1 MNLSIVLAA
10 GAGTRMK
17 SKYPK
22 VLKELCGRSMLEHV
36 IEATR
41 RAGIEKNIVVVGKD
55 ADLIRQRF
63 PTSDVVFKEQP
74 IGEGQPYGT
83 GFAVMQAISEVRDF
97 DHVVLLCGDA
107 PLITGDSIRQLFEK
121 LSEDSYD
128 AVVMTAIVQ
137 SPYGYGRILKN
148 QTGDVV
154 RIVEE
159 KEADDATK
167 KICEINSGVFVFKGR
182 AMKNAL
188 KELKNDNSQG
198 EYYVT
203 DLVEI
208 LSRNGK
214 RVAALETDDFE
225 QTLGVNSNA
234 QLAYVEKLLR
244 RRIIEEHLSSG
255 VQIHDPDNTYIDVD
269 VVIGRDTKIFPG
281 VLIEKGSTIGEDVI
295 LRGATR
301 IVASEIGSGSVVESS
316 VIEHSFIGERVQIGP
331 FTHIRP
337 NSKVKN
343 EVRLGNFVEVK
354 NSTLGEGTKVSHL
367 TYVGDADVGKRVNF
381 GCGSVLVNYDGKEK
395 FRSSIGDDSFIGC
408 NANIVSPVRIAN
420 NSYVAAGTTVTKD
433 VEEFE
438 LAIERGEQVNVKDWV
453 IRRGLNK

>member
-41 RAGIEKNIVVVGKD
+41 RAGIEKNIVVVGQD
-55 ADLIRQRF
+55 ADLIRKRF
-63 PTSDVVFKEQP
+63 PTSDIIFKEQP
-74 IGEGQPYGT
+74 TGDDQPYGT

-107 PLITGDSIRQLFEK
+107 PLITGESIRQMFEK
-121 LSEDSYD
+121 MSEVSCD
-128 AVVMTAIVQ
+128 AVVMTSVVE

-148 QTGDVV
+148 RAGDVV

-182 AMKNAL
+182 SMKSAL

-214 RVAALETDDFE
+214 RVIALETENFE
-225 QTLGVNSNA
+225 QTLGVNSNV

-255 VQIHDPDNTYIDVD
+255 VQILDPDNTYIDVD

-281 VLIEKGSTIGEDVI
+281 VFIERGSTIGEDVV

-301 IVASEIGSGSVVESS
+301 IVASEIGNGSVVESS
-316 VIEHSFIGERVQIGP
+316 VIEHSCIGERVQVGP

-337 NSKVKN
+337 NSKVKSD
-343 EVRLGNFVEVK
+343 VRLGNFVEVK

-367 TYVGDADVGKRVNF
+367 TYVGDADVGKHVNF
-381 GCGSVLVNYDGKEK
+381 GCGSVMVNYDGREK

-408 NANIVSPVRIAN
+408 NVNVVSPVRISN

-453 IRRGLNK
+453 IKRGFNK